1 MSNWKCLRCGGGK
14 AKTTRENEPM
24 DEAMPG
30 IVLLGVEVTKCLQ
43 CGNREVA
50 IPHLDALLKL
60 VAETIVKKPGRLT
73 GDEVRVVRS
82 YLELSGTELAEI
94 MDATPATVSRWENN
108 KTPVGRTADL
118 LLRAIV
124 MLHHGQQIPVSTFR
138 SISGLLAED
147 REARVPAIY
156 QFKLDGGA
164 WKSVGINTLWDKR
177 LDRKAAKRPRRAGR
191 TVPARPAGDARSRA
205 RAGA

>member
-1 MSNWKCLRCGGGK
+1 MSNWRCTRCGGEK

-60 VAETIVKKPGRLT
+60 IAETIVKKPGRLT
-73 GDEVRVVRS
+73 GDEVRAVRS
-82 YLELSGTELAEI
+82 YLELSGMEFAGL

-124 MLHHGQQIPVSTFR
+124 MLHHGQQIPISTFR
-138 SISGLLAED
+138 GISGLLAEEGEV
-147 REARVPAIY
+147 RAPAIY
-156 QFKLDGGA
+156 QFKFDGDT
-164 WKSVGINTLWDKR
+164 WKSVGIAAQWGKR
-177 LDRKAAKRPRRAGR
+177 FAGKAEKRPRRAIR
-191 TVPARPAGDARSRA
+191 TVAARRA
-205 RAGA
+205 S

>member
-1 MSNWKCLRCGGGK
+1 MSNWRCMRCGGEK

-24 DEAMPG
+24 EEAMPG
-30 IVLLGVEVTKCLQ
+30 VVLLGVEVTKCLQ

-60 VAETIVKKPGRLT
+60 IAETIVKKPGRLT
-73 GDEVRVVRS
+73 GNEVRFVRS
-82 YLELSGTELAEI
+82 YLELSGMELAEL

-138 SISGLLAED
+138 GISGLLAE
-147 REARVPAIY
+147 EGEVRVPMLY
-156 QFKLDGGA
+156 QFKLDGDT
-164 WKSVGINTLWDKR
+164 WKSAGIGAQWAKRFVG
-177 LDRKAAKRPRRAGR
+177 KAEKRPRRAGR
-191 TVPARPAGDARSRA
+191 TVATRRA
-205 RAGA
+205 S

>member
-1 MSNWKCLRCGGGK
+1 MRCGGEK
-14 AKTTRENEPM
+14 AKTTRENEAM

-30 IVLLGVEVTKCLQ
+30 VVLLGVEVTKCLQ

-60 VAETIVKKPGRLT
+60 IAETIVKKPGRLT
-73 GDEVRVVRS
+73 GDEVRSVRS
-82 YLELSGTELAEI
+82 YLELSGMEFAEL

-124 MLHHGQQIPVSTFR
+124 MLHHGQQTSVSTFR
-138 SISGLLAED
+138 GISGLLVE
-147 REARVPAIY
+147 EGEVRVPAIY
-156 QFKLDGGA
+156 QFKFDGNT
-164 WKSVGINTLWDKR
+164 WKSAGIGAQWDKR
-177 LDRKAAKRPRRAGR
+177 FEGKAVKRPRRAGR
-191 TVPARPAGDARSRA
+191 TVAARRA
-205 RAGA
+205 S

>member
-1 MSNWKCLRCGGGK
+1 MSSWRCMRCGGEK

-24 DEAMPG
+24 EEAMPG
-30 IVLLGVEVTKCLQ
+30 VVLLGVEVTKCLQ

-60 VAETIVKKPGRLT
+60 IAETIVKKPGRLT
-73 GDEVRVVRS
+73 GDEVRFVRS
-82 YLELSGTELAEI
+82 YLELSGMEFAEL

-124 MLHHGQQIPVSTFR
+124 MLHHGQQISVSTFR
-138 SISGLLAED
+138 GISGLLVE
-147 REARVPAIY
+147 EGEVRVPTLY
-156 QFKLDGGA
+156 QFKLDGDT
-164 WKSVGINTLWDKR
+164 WKSAGIGAQWAKRFVG
-177 LDRKAAKRPRRAGR
+177 KAEKRPRRAGR
-191 TVPARPAGDARSRA
+191 TVATRRA
-205 RAGA
+205 S

>member
-1 MSNWKCLRCGGGK
+1 MSNWRCMRCGGQK

-30 IVLLGVEVTKCLQ
+30 IILLGVEVTKCLQ

-60 VAETIVKKPGRLT
+60 IAETIVKKPGRLT
-73 GDEVRVVRS
+73 GDEVRAVRS
-82 YLELSGTELAEI
+82 YLELSGTEFAEL

-124 MLHHGQQIPVSTFR
+124 MLHHGQQKSVSTFR
-138 SISGLLAED
+138 GISRLLAEKG
-147 REARVPAIY
+147 EVRVPTIY
-156 QFKLDGGA
+156 SFKFDGDT
-164 WKSVGINTLWDKR
+164 WKSVGMAAQWDKR
-177 LDRKAAKRPRRAGR
+177 LEGKAVKRPRRASR
-191 TVPARPAGDARSRA
+191 TMAARRA
-205 RAGA
+205 S